1 MLTNG
6 DLIRIPQ
13 GTVIL
18 EANNDPVPIQIAVRP
33 RMGIIIDNKPKGDEL
48 VKVLLDDEVYY
59 IDKRVIQLVG
69 ENDVRKTF

>member
-13 GTVIL
+13 GTVIM
-18 EANNDPVPIQIAVRP
+18 EANSDPVPIQVAVQP
-33 RMGIIIDNKPKGDEL
+33 RLGIVIDSTVKHDDL
-48 VKVLLDDEVYY
+48 VKVLLDDEIFY

-69 ENDVRKTF
+69 DKRVHKTF